1 MLDVQTCGD
10 MRICLGHAL
19 SAEIVR
25 VGGAI
30 VWRDAN
36 FVGLRR
42 HFARNEGRVSKT
54 GVSLQSLKFRCNPFA
69 RNEGQTVSQTAK
81 TGEELRF

>member
-30 VWRDAN
+30 VWRNAN

-42 HFARNEGRVSKT
+42 HFARNEGRVSKNWSKLAIFK
-54 GVSLQSLKFRCNPFA
+54 VQMQPFR
-69 RNEGQTVSQTAK
+69 TK
-81 TGEELRF
+81 